1 MKNYNKMFLAVTLSV
16 LICAYCAVSSFAA
29 GSTGADGSVVE
40 EACNGVVRIYV
51 QDADT
56 PKTGTIY
63 KGTGFAVGKKGKPSD
78 IFVTNWHVAVTD
90 APPTEVYLVLSTKA
104 FEGNGVDWDYLV
116 PCKVL
121 YTTDGYPDVAI
132 LQAER
137 VVTERTALPLCPS
150 EYAKQGSTVYALGY
164 PGSSDVANSA
174 YMPSD
179 LKDITV
185 TRGVI
190 SRFTV
195 MNIAGDTSVIQHD
208 AHINGGNS
216 GGPLINEDGAVV
228 GINTYGFGDLLGE
241 EGASTTAE
249 WSASV
254 YIDYAMDALDDL
266 GIEYD
271 VYTPGSN
278 HSILIILAGA
288 VGVALIAA
296 AVVIAAKKRSGASQ
310 PIPASPAPQPV
321 PHPTPAPQPVPTPY
335 NKVDSG
341 FRLQGVKGTYQ
352 GRRFAIAERIRIGR
366 DPARN
371 DIVYP
376 SGTPGVS
383 GVHCEILY
391 RAGQLYV
398 RDVGSSN
405 GTYLQRGQMQKLPAQ
420 QDIPIR
426 MGDHLYIGSHS
437 QEFVIDRH
445 GSNLPRS

>member
-29 GSTGADGSVVE
+29 GGTGADGSAVE
-40 EACNGVVRIYV
+40 EACNGVVRIYSEG
-51 QDADT
+51 DSS
-56 PKTGTIY
+56 GGL
-63 KGTGFAVGKKGKPSD
+63 GTGFAIGKKGKSSD
-78 IFVTNWHVAVTD
+78 IFVTNWHVATD
-90 APPTEVYLVLSTKA
+90 DGAPADVYLVLSTKA
-104 FEGNGVDWDYLV
+104 FGDNGVDWDYLV

-121 YTTDGYPDVAI
+121 YTTNGYPDIAI

-164 PGSSDVANSA
+164 PGSSDKANSA
-174 YMPSD
+174 EVPAD

-195 MNIAGDTSVIQHD
+195 MSTRGDTSIIQHD
-208 AHINGGNS
+208 AHINHGNS
-216 GGPLINEDGAVV
+216 GGPLINEDGAVI
-228 GINTYGFGDLLGE
+228 GINTYGFGDNN
-241 EGASTTAE
+241 SE
-249 WSASV
+249 WSASI

-266 GIEYD
+266 GIAYD
-271 VYTPGSN
+271 VCTPGSN
-278 HSILIILAGA
+278 HSIPIILAVA

-296 AVVIAAKKRSGASQ
+296 AVVIAAKKRSGASR
-310 PIPASPAPQPV
+310 PIPVSPAPQPA
-321 PHPTPAPQPVPTPY
+321 PHPIPAPQPVPTPY

-352 GRRFAIAERIRIGR
+352 GRRFAITERIRIGR

-376 SGTPGVS
+376 SETPGVS

>member
-1 MKNYNKMFLAVTLSV
+1 MKNYKKIFLAVTLS
-16 LICAYCAVSSFAA
+16 LLLCAYCAVSSFAV
-29 GSTGADGSVVE
+29 GGTRTDGSAVE
-40 EACNGVVRIYV
+40 EACQGVVRIYTESDSGAYV
-51 QDADT
+51 
-56 PKTGTIY
+56 
-63 KGTGFAVGKKGKPSD
+63 GTGFAVGEKGKPSD
-78 IFVTNWHVAVTD
+78 IFVTNWHVATD
-90 APPTEVYLVLSTKA
+90 DGAPADVYLVLNTKG
-104 FEGNGVDWDYLV
+104 FEGDADALV
-116 PCKVL
+116 SCKVL
-121 YTTDGYPDVAI
+121 YTTTGYPDVAI

-137 VVTERTALPLCPS
+137 VITERTALPLCPS
-150 EYAKQGSTVYALGY
+150 EYAKQGSTVYTLGY
-164 PGSSDVANSA
+164 PASSDYANSSRA
-174 YMPSD
+174 D

-190 SRFTV
+190 SRFTELSWAD
-195 MNIAGDTSVIQHD
+195 NTSAIQHD

-216 GGPLINEDGAVV
+216 GGPLINEDGAVI
-228 GINTYGFGDLLGE
+228 GINTYSFGDNDN
-241 EGASTTAE
+241 SE

-288 VGVALIAA
+288 VSVALIMV

-310 PIPASPAPQPV
+310 SISASRSAPAPQPVSNPAPAPQPV
-321 PHPTPAPQPVPTPY
+321 PMPH
-335 NKVDSG
+335 KVDSG

-352 GRRFAIAERIRIGR
+352 GRRFAITERIRIGR

-426 MGDHLYIGSHS
+426 MGDHLYIGSQS

>member
-1 MKNYNKMFLAVTLSV
+1 MKNYKKIFLAVTLSV
-16 LICAYCAVSSFAA
+16 LLCAYCAVSSFAA
-29 GSTGADGSVVE
+29 GSTGADGSAVE
-40 EACNGVVRIYV
+40 EACNGVVRIYTV
-51 QDADT
+51 SDSGA
-56 PKTGTIY
+56 Y
-63 KGTGFAVGKKGKPSD
+63 VGTGFAVGKKGKSSD
-78 IFVTNWHVAVTD
+78 IFVTNWHVATD
-90 APPTEVYLVLSTKA
+90 EGAPADVYLVLNTKG
-104 FEGNGVDWDYLV
+104 FEGDEDALV
-116 PCKVL
+116 PCKIL
-121 YTTDGYPDVAI
+121 YTTTGYPDVAI

-137 VVTERTALPLCPS
+137 VITERTALPLCPS
-150 EYAKQGSTVYALGY
+150 EYAKQGSTVYTLGY
-164 PGSSDVANSA
+164 PASSDYANSSRA
-174 YMPSD
+174 D

-190 SRFTV
+190 SRFTQ
-195 MNIAGDTSVIQHD
+195 ISWAGNTSAIQHD
-208 AHINGGNS
+208 AHINKGNS
-216 GGPLINEDGAVV
+216 GGPLINEDGAVI
-228 GINTYGFGDLLGE
+228 GINTYTFGE
-241 EGASTTAE
+241 EGGE

-266 GIEYD
+266 GIAYD
-271 VYTPGSN
+271 VCTPGSN

-310 PIPASPAPQPV
+310 PIPVSPAPQPV

-335 NKVDSG
+335 NNVDSG
-341 FRLQGVKGTYQ
+341 FRLQGLKGTYQ
-352 GRRFAIAERIRIGR
+352 GRRFAITERIRIGR

-426 MGDHLYIGSHS
+426 MGDHLYIGSQS

>member
-16 LICAYCAVSSFAA
+16 LICAYCAVFSFAA
-29 GSTGADGSVVE
+29 GGTGADGSAVE
-40 EACNGVVRIYV
+40 EACNGVVRIYSEGESSGGV
-51 QDADT
+51 
-56 PKTGTIY
+56 
-63 KGTGFAVGKKGKPSD
+63 GTGFAVGKKGKSSD
-78 IFVTNWHVAVTD
+78 IFVTNWHVATD
-90 APPTEVYLVLSTKA
+90 DGAPADVYLVLSTKA
-104 FEGNGVDWDYLV
+104 FGDNGVDWDYLV

-121 YTTDGYPDVAI
+121 YTTTGYPDIAI

-164 PGSSDVANSA
+164 PGSSDKANSA
-174 YMPSD
+174 YMPAD

-195 MNIAGDTSVIQHD
+195 MSTEGDTSIIQHD
-208 AHINGGNS
+208 AHINHGNS
-216 GGPLINEDGAVV
+216 GGPLINEDGAVI
-228 GINTYGFGDLLGE
+228 GINTYSFGDNDN
-241 EGASTTAE
+241 SE

-278 HSILIILAGA
+278 HSILIVLAVA

-296 AVVIAAKKRSGASQ
+296 AVVIATKKRSGASQ
-310 PIPASPAPQPV
+310 PIPVSPAPQPV
-321 PHPTPAPQPVPTPY
+321 PHPAPAPQPVPTPY

-352 GRRFAIAERIRIGR
+352 GRRFAITERIRIGR

-426 MGDHLYIGSHS
+426 MGDHLYIGSQS

>member
-1 MKNYNKMFLAVTLSV
+1 MKNYNKIFLAVTLSV
-16 LICAYCAVSSFAA
+16 LICAYCAVSSFAV

-56 PKTGTIY
+56 PKTGIIY
-63 KGTGFAVGKKGKPSD
+63 QGTGFAVGKSGKSSD

-104 FEGNGVDWDYLV
+104 FEGNGVDKDYLV

-121 YTTDGYPDVAI
+121 YTTTGYPDIAI

-164 PGSSDVANSA
+164 PGSSDKANSA
-174 YMPSD
+174 YMPAD

-195 MNIAGDTSVIQHD
+195 MSIEGDTSVIQHD
-208 AHINGGNS
+208 AHINHGNS
-216 GGPLINEDGAVV
+216 GGPLINEDGAVI
-228 GINTYGFGDLLGE
+228 GINTYGFGDNN
-241 EGASTTAE
+241 SE
-249 WSASV
+249 WSASI

-266 GIEYD
+266 GIAYD
-271 VYTPGSN
+271 VCTPGSN
-278 HSILIILAGA
+278 HSIPIILAVA

-296 AVVIAAKKRSGASQ
+296 AVVIAAKKRSGASR
-310 PIPASPAPQPV
+310 PIPVSPAPQPA
-321 PHPTPAPQPVPTPY
+321 PHPIPAPQPVPTPY

-352 GRRFAIAERIRIGR
+352 GRRFAITERIRIGR

>member
-16 LICAYCAVSSFAA
+16 LICAYYAVFSFAA
-29 GSTGADGSVVE
+29 GGTGADGSAVE
-40 EACNGVVRIYV
+40 EACNGVVRIYSE
-51 QDADT
+51 
-56 PKTGTIY
+56 GESSGGL
-63 KGTGFAVGKKGKPSD
+63 GTGFAVGKKGKSSD
-78 IFVTNWHVAVTD
+78 IFVTNWHVATD
-90 APPTEVYLVLSTKA
+90 DGAPADVYLVLSTKA
-104 FEGNGVDWDYLV
+104 FGDNGVDWDYLV

-121 YTTDGYPDVAI
+121 YTTTGYPDIAI

-164 PGSSDVANSA
+164 PGSSDKANSA
-174 YMPSD
+174 YMPAD

-195 MNIAGDTSVIQHD
+195 MSTEGDTSIIQHD
-208 AHINGGNS
+208 AHINHGNS
-216 GGPLINEDGAVV
+216 GGPLINEDGAVI
-228 GINTYGFGDLLGE
+228 GINTYGFGDNN
-241 EGASTTAE
+241 SE

-278 HSILIILAGA
+278 HSIPIILAGA

-296 AVVIAAKKRSGASQ
+296 AVVIATKKRSGASR
-310 PIPASPAPQPV
+310 PIPVSPAPQPV
-321 PHPTPAPQPVPTPY
+321 PHPTPAPQPVPTPC

-352 GRRFAIAERIRIGR
+352 GRRFAITELIRIGR

-426 MGDHLYIGSHS
+426 MGDHLYIGSQS

>member
-1 MKNYNKMFLAVTLSV
+1 M
-16 LICAYCAVSSFAA
+16 
-29 GSTGADGSVVE
+29 
-40 EACNGVVRIYV
+40 
-51 QDADT
+51 
-56 PKTGTIY
+56 
-63 KGTGFAVGKKGKPSD
+63 
-78 IFVTNWHVAVTD
+78 
-90 APPTEVYLVLSTKA
+90 
-104 FEGNGVDWDYLV
+104 
-116 PCKVL
+116 
-121 YTTDGYPDVAI
+121 
-132 LQAER
+132 
-137 VVTERTALPLCPS
+137 
-150 EYAKQGSTVYALGY
+150 
-164 PGSSDVANSA
+164 
-174 YMPSD
+174 
-179 LKDITV
+179 
-185 TRGVI
+185 
-190 SRFTV
+190 
-195 MNIAGDTSVIQHD
+195 
-208 AHINGGNS
+208 
-216 GGPLINEDGAVV
+216 INEDGAVI
-228 GINTYGFGDLLGE
+228 GINTYTFGE
-241 EGASTTAE
+241 EGGE

-266 GIEYD
+266 GIAYD
-271 VYTPGSN
+271 VCTPGSN

-310 PIPASPAPQPV
+310 PIPVSPAPQPV

-341 FRLQGVKGTYQ
+341 FRLQGLKGTYQ
-352 GRRFAIAERIRIGR
+352 GRRFAITERIRIGR

-426 MGDHLYIGSHS
+426 MGDHLYIGSQS